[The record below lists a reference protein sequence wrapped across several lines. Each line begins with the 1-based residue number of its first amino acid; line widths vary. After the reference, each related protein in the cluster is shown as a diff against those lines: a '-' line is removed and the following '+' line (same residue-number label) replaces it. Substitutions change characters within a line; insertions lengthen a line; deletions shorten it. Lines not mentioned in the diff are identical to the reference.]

1 MSPFKNAAHVFIA
14 SAARTPV
21 GSFRGSL
28 AKATTPALGTVAAR
42 AAIDRSGLSPKD
54 IEEVFMGNV
63 LSAGLGQAPARQVAL
78 GAGCPDTTEATTIN
92 KVCAS
97 GMKAITLATQSLQL
111 GVREIML
118 AGGMESMSNVPF
130 YAPRGAIY
138 GHQSLQ
144 DGIVHDG
151 LWDVYNQV
159 AMGVCAEDTASK
171 YGITREQQDAHAIAS
186 YQRAAAAWK
195 AGKFQNEIVAVPLK
209 GRGGKTSMVEVDEEY
224 TKVTLE
230 KIPNLRPVFVP
241 EGGTVTA
248 ANSSTL
254 SDGASA
260 VVLAS
265 DKAIQDHKLNP
276 LAQVIAY
283 ADAAGP
289 PMNFPTAP
297 ADAIRNAL
305 SIAGLSK
312 EKIDLWEINEAFS
325 VVIRANEQLLDLDP
339 AKVNVAGGG
348 VALGH
353 PIGSSGSRI
362 VVTLTHLLKPGQ
374 YGCAAV
380 CNGGGA
386 STAIIIKRV

>member
-1 MSPFKNAAHVFIA
+1 MSPFRNAAQVFIA

-28 AKATTPALGTVAAR
+28 AKVTAPALGSVAAR
-42 AAIDRSGLSPKD
+42 AAVERAGLSPSD
-54 IEEVFMGNV
+54 VEEVFMGNV

-78 GAGCPDTTEATTIN
+78 GAGCPDTTEATTVN

-111 GVREIML
+111 GVREVML

-138 GHQSLQ
+138 GHQSLK
-144 DGIVHDG
+144 DGIIHDG

-159 AMGVCAEDTASK
+159 AMGVCAEDTAAK

-195 AGKFQNEIVAVPLK
+195 AGKFQEEIVGVPIK
-209 GRGGKTSMVEVDEEY
+209 GRGGKMSMVEGDEEY
-224 TKVTLE
+224 TKVFLE
-230 KIPNLRPVFVP
+230 KIPSLKPVFLP

-248 ANSSTL
+248 ANASTL

-265 DKAIQDHKLNP
+265 GKAAQDHKLTP
-276 LAQVIAY
+276 LAQIISY
-283 ADAAGP
+283 ADAAGAP
-289 PMNFPTAP
+289 INFPTAP

-305 SIAGLSK
+305 ANAGLSK
-312 EKIDLWEINEAFS
+312 DKIDLWEINEAFS
-325 VVIRANEQLLDLDP
+325 VVIRANEQLLELDP
-339 AKVNVAGGG
+339 TKVNVSGGG

-353 PIGSSGSRI
+353 PIGSSGARI

-386 STAIIIKRV
+386 ATAVIIKRL